1 MSFRG
6 LRSGDLPFNWKFKKA
21 KQIETVHT
29 GPERQNRVDW
39 KRRALSPDGVLTRK
53 RPQPVLTPLL
63 DVQDLTIGFGAAEA
77 VVRDVSFRVMPGE
90 TLALVGESGSGK
102 TITCRSILRVLPDA
116 AQIRSGS
123 ITYSGAHDK
132 PVDLLS
138 LTERQMRDVR
148 GDQISMI
155 FQEPMRSLS
164 PLHRLG
170 DQVSEVLFLH
180 RNMRNDEA
188 RRTVLE
194 TFEQVGFPD
203 PERVWRS
210 YPFEMSGGMRQRAM
224 IAMAMVAKPD
234 LLIAD
239 EPTTALDV
247 TTQAQVLGLIKDL
260 QRATGMA
267 VILVTHD
274 LGVVA
279 NMAESVVVMH
289 RGRVMERGP
298 AAAVLG
304 DPAHPYTRKL
314 FAAAPIIPDVAAPAR
329 AEPHDDLI
337 LDMRGVSK
345 TYTMRAGG
353 WSKPVAITAC
363 HGVDL
368 SLQRGKTLAVVGESG
383 SGKTTCARIALGA
396 EPPDPGGEVFFR
408 PSRDAAPV
416 AIHAMEPEERIAFQR
431 QAQMVFQ
438 DPYSSL
444 SPRMRVQDA
453 LTEPMEIHGLG
464 TKAERRDKAAEMLR
478 WVGLDASMLS
488 RYPHAFS
495 GGQRQRL
502 SIARALTLDPVLL
515 VCDEPTS
522 ALDVS
527 VQEQILTLLENI
539 RDGMGLSYLFI
550 SHDLAVVARIADEVA
565 VMRQGVVVEQAPP
578 DTLFYNPRHPYT
590 RALIAAQP
598 EPDLAR
604 PIDLGLVA
612 KGAGAPSSWPE
623 AFRFEGLAA
632 PALTEL
638 EPGHKVRCHV

>member
-1 MSFRG
+1 M
-6 LRSGDLPFNWKFKKA
+6 
-21 KQIETVHT
+21 
-29 GPERQNRVDW
+29 
-39 KRRALSPDGVLTRK
+39 
-53 RPQPVLTPLL
+53 TPLL
-63 DVQDLTIGFGAAEA
+63 NVQDLSIGFGTEKP
-77 VVRDVSFRVMPGE
+77 VVQDVSFQVMPGE

-102 TITCRSILRVLPDA
+102 TISCRAVLRILPEA

-123 ITYSGAHDK
+123 ITFSSTQQGST
-132 PVDLLS
+132 VDLLRQP
-138 LTERQMRDVR
+138 ERALRKVR
-148 GDQISMI
+148 GNHISMI

-170 DQVSEVLFLH
+170 DQVSEVLLLH
-180 RNMRNDEA
+180 RDMNAA
-188 RRTVLE
+188 RAKASVLE
-194 TFEQVGFPD
+194 TFERVGFPD
-203 PERVWRS
+203 PARVWRS

-224 IAMAMVAKPD
+224 IAMAMVAKPE

-247 TTQAQVLGLIKDL
+247 TTQAQVLGLIKEL
-260 QRATGMA
+260 QSETGMA

-279 NMAESVVVMH
+279 NMAESVVVMNK
-289 RGRVMERGP
+289 GRVMERGP
-298 AAAVLG
+298 AEAVLS
-304 DPAHPYTRKL
+304 DPAHGYTQKL
-314 FAAAPIIPDVAAPAR
+314 FAAAPMIPQVAAPAR
-329 AEPHDDLI
+329 PETNDDPI
-337 LDMRGVSK
+337 LQMRGVCK

-353 WSKPVAITAC
+353 WRKPTLITAC
-363 HGVDL
+363 HEVNL
-368 SLQRGKTLAVVGESG
+368 TVQRGKTLAVVGESG
-383 SGKTTCARIALGA
+383 SGKTTCARLALGA
-396 EPPDPGGEVFFR
+396 EPPDQGGEILFR
-408 PSRDAAPV
+408 ATADAAPLK
-416 AIHAMEPEERIAFQR
+416 IHDMNAEDRIRFQR

-444 SPRMRVQDA
+444 SPRMRVGQA
-453 LTEPMEIHGLG
+453 LTEPMEIHDLG
-464 TKAERRDKAAEMLR
+464 RKSERREKAAEMLR
-478 WVGLDASMLS
+478 WVGLDPSMLS

-527 VQEQILTLLENI
+527 VQEQILCLLEDI
-539 RDGMGLSYLFI
+539 RDRIGLSYLFI

-565 VMRQGVVVEQAPP
+565 VMRQGVIVEQAPP

-590 RALIAAQP
+590 CALIAAQP
-598 EPDLAR
+598 EPDISR
-604 PIDLGLVA
+604 PINLELVS
-612 KGAGAPSSWPE
+612 KGAGSPATWPE
-623 AFRFEGLAA
+623 AFRFEGVAA

>member
-1 MSFRG
+1 M
-6 LRSGDLPFNWKFKKA
+6 
-21 KQIETVHT
+21 T
-29 GPERQNRVDW
+29 
-39 KRRALSPDGVLTRK
+39 
-53 RPQPVLTPLL
+53 TPLL
-63 DVQDLTIGFGAAEA
+63 DVSDLSIGFGTADP
-77 VVRDVSFRVMPGE
+77 VVCDVSFQVMPGE

-102 TITCRSILRVLPDA
+102 TITCRSVLRILPET

-123 ITYSGAHDK
+123 INFAPTHG
-132 PVDLLS
+132 PTVNLLEIN
-138 LTERQMRDVR
+138 ERAMRSIR

-170 DQVSEVLFLH
+170 DQVSEVLKLH
-180 RNMRNDEA
+180 RDMGMKEA
-188 RRTVLE
+188 KKSVLE
-194 TFEQVGFPD
+194 TFELVGFPD
-203 PERVWRS
+203 PERVWKA

-260 QRATGMA
+260 QRETGMA

-279 NMAESVVVMH
+279 NMADSVVVMNK
-289 RGRVMERGP
+289 GRVMERGP
-298 AAAVLG
+298 APVVLG
-304 DPAHPYTRKL
+304 APAHGYTKKL
-314 FAAAPIIPDVAAPAR
+314 FAAAPAIPMVAEPAR
-329 AEPHDDLI
+329 TQPGTDHI
-337 LDMRGVSK
+337 LELRNVCK

-353 WSKPVAITAC
+353 WSQPQTVIAC
-363 HGVDL
+363 HEVNL
-368 SLQRGKTLAVVGESG
+368 SVERGKTVAIVGESG

-396 EPPDPGGEVFFR
+396 EVPDAGSEVLFYA
-408 PSRDAAPV
+408 SSGAAPIRV
-416 AIHAMEPEERIAFQR
+416 NAMTPQERTAFQR

-444 SPRMRVQDA
+444 SPRMRIQQT
-453 LTEPMEIHGLG
+453 LTEPMEIHELG
-464 TKAERRDKAAEMLR
+464 TKAERRDKAVEMLS
-478 WVGLDASMLS
+478 WVGLDASMLT

-527 VQEQILTLLENI
+527 VQEQILKLLEDI
-539 RDGMGLSYLFI
+539 RDRMGLSYLFI

-565 VMRQGVVVEQAPP
+565 VMRQGVVVEQATP
-578 DTLFYNPRHPYT
+578 DMLFYNPRHPYT

-598 EPDLAR
+598 EPDVNR
-604 PIDLGLVA
+604 PIDLNLVS
-612 KGAGAPSSWPE
+612 KGAGSPASWPE
-623 AFRFEGLAA
+623 EFRFEGVAA

-638 EPGHKVRCHV
+638 APGHKVRCYV